1 MATTGVDPVFPVFI
15 DTNVLVCATLGDST
29 HCFAARRLIDQ
40 LERANT
46 ELWISQQVLRE
57 FVASMTRPQGPS
69 APLPIHEVI
78 TLTRQIERR
87 FCVAEEH
94 QLVREQLYLLIEQ
107 IPTGGRQI
115 HDANLVA
122 TMLAFG
128 VRRLA
133 TFNTADFQR
142 FKGLIE
148 LVT

>member
-1 MATTGVDPVFPVFI
+1 MDQPAGATRV
-15 DTNVLVCATLGDST
+15 
-29 HCFAARRLIDQ
+29 RRGL
-40 LERANT
+40 
-46 ELWISQQVLRE
+46 
-57 FVASMTRPQGPS
+57 TRPQGTS
-69 APLPIHEVI
+69 VPLPIREV
-78 TLTRQIERR
+78 LDLARQIERR

-107 IPTGGRQI
+107 IPTGGRQV

-142 FKGLIE
+142 FNGLIT

>member
-1 MATTGVDPVFPVFI
+1 MATTGVDSVFV
-15 DTNVLVCATLGDST
+15 DTDVLVYATLGDST

-57 FVASMTRPQGPS
+57 FVAAMTRPQGPS

-78 TLTRQIERR
+78 TLTRRIERR

-133 TFNTADFQR
+133 TFNIADFQR

-148 LVT
+148 LVM